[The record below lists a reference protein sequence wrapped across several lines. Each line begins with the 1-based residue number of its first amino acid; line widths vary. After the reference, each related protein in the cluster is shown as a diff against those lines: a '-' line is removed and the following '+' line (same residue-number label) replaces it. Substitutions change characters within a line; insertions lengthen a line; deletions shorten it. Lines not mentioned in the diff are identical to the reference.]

1 MGRAADARAR
11 PELRRHTLRAGPR
24 RPAQQQPCGGAR
36 GVRSS
41 AGALGA
47 RRFRIAGVTRSEVVQ
62 AFRPA
67 GNGGP
72 KPRIHQTRSTT
83 MRNRFLLVAA
93 LTLSMAA
100 PIALVAQAPVNVTG
114 KWIFT
119 VGTSAG
125 SGMPTVTLKQDGE
138 KLTGHYSSQNF
149 GEVDLT
155 GTVKGTAITFM
166 FGADVQGTH
175 LDVTYSG
182 TVENKDS
189 MKGKV
194 NLGGVGEGTFTAK
207 KQS

>member
-1 MGRAADARAR
+1 
-11 PELRRHTLRAGPR
+11 
-24 RPAQQQPCGGAR
+24 
-36 GVRSS
+36 
-41 AGALGA
+41 
-47 RRFRIAGVTRSEVVQ
+47 
-62 AFRPA
+62 
-67 GNGGP
+67 
-72 KPRIHQTRSTT
+72 
-83 MRNRFLLVAA
+83 MRNRFWLVAA
-93 LTLSMAA
+93 LTVSMAA

-119 VGTSAG
+119 VETSAG

-182 TVENKDS
+182 TIENKDS

-207 KQS
+207 RQ